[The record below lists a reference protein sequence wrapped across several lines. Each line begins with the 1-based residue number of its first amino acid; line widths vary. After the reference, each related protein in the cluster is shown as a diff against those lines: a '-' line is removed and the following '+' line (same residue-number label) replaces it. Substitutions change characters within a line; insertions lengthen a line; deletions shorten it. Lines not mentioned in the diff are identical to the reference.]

1 MNIFIYFQSVLYLMY
16 TCNTYHM
23 TIIFFLIG
31 LIIGSFINAAVY
43 RLSAVESLW
52 ERSHCPKCRKK
63 IRWHDN
69 IPLVSFF
76 VLSMKCRDCGE
87 KISWQYPVV
96 ELATGIIF
104 ALIGN
109 YFFLA
114 ENQLSWIQTV
124 FYMVL
129 FSVLLIIF
137 IYDMKYM
144 EIPMI
149 VVWIGVAASVA
160 YLIAVDAQTFSTA
173 ASLFSLNI
181 ISGAIG
187 GCVAFAFFFA
197 LAWYSK
203 EQWMGYGDAYLG
215 LLAGL
220 AVGWPA
226 IFLALALSFT
236 VGALASF
243 MLIVVGSKNL
253 KSQVP
258 FGPFL
263 AIGIFL
269 MIFLPKLFPSLKPLF
284 EILG

>member
-1 MNIFIYFQSVLYLMY
+1 
-16 TCNTYHM
+16 M

-31 LIIGSFINAAVY
+31 LIIGSFINSAVY

-52 ERSHCPKCRKK
+52 ERSHCPKCKRKV
-63 IRWHDN
+63 RWHDN

-114 ENQLSWIQTV
+114 ENQLSWIQAA

-129 FSVLLIIF
+129 FAVLMVIF
-137 IYDMKYM
+137 IYDINYM

-149 VVWIGVAASVA
+149 AVWIGVAAAIA
-160 YLIAVDAQTFSTA
+160 YLIASDAQTFSTA
-173 ASLFSLNI
+173 AGFFSLKI
-181 ISGAIG
+181 VSGAIG
-187 GCVAFAFFFA
+187 ALVAFVFFFG

-203 EQWMGYGDAYLG
+203 ERWMGYGDAYLG

-220 AVGWPA
+220 AVGWPM
-226 IFLALALSFT
+226 IFLTLALSFT
-236 VGALASF
+236 VGALVSF
-243 MLIVVGSKNL
+243 VLIAVGNKNL

-258 FGPFL
+258 FAPFL
-263 AIGIFL
+263 AIGVFL
-269 MIFLPKLFPSLKPLF
+269 IVFLPELFPGLKPLF
-284 EILG
+284 GIFG